1 MRITLDP
8 LATSLFAFVVLC
20 WVAFAAAFIFRKS
33 PPRGEAPERKRERAS
48 LIGIG
53 LQGVGYA
60 VAWGFHRPYFTPPT
74 GNAAVNVAVA
84 LLGAALA
91 LFSVWFVV
99 AAARTLGRQ
108 WSFAARVV
116 EGHQLITEGPYSLV
130 RHPIYTG
137 MLGMLLATCAAT
149 TIPLA
154 VPLALAVYVVGT
166 LVRVHSEEKLLRE
179 TFGADFDA
187 YARNVRA
194 FVPGLL

>member
-1 MRITLDP
+1 MRITLDL
-8 LATSLFAFVVLC
+8 LATALFAFVVLC
-20 WVAFAAAFIFRKS
+20 WMAFAAAFIFRKS
-33 PPRGEAPERKRERAS
+33 PPQGDAPERKRERAS
-48 LIGIG
+48 LFGIG
-53 LQGVGYA
+53 LQGAGYA
-60 VAWGFHRPYFTPPT
+60 VAWGFHRPYFTMPM
-74 GNAAVNVAVA
+74 NSEAANIVVA
-84 LLGAALA
+84 LLGALLA

-116 EGHQLITEGPYSLV
+116 EGHKLVTEGPYNLV

-154 VPLALAVYVVGT
+154 VPLALVVCIVGT
-166 LVRVHSEEKLLRE
+166 LVRVRSEEKLLRE

-187 YARNVRA
+187 YARRVRA
-194 FVPGLL
+194 FIPGIL